1 MSKNLNMTNN
11 SAPIVKKS
19 IIPGVTILQFVE
31 NIPEGC
37 NAPNIL
43 RKPLPL
49 TKPEG
54 ASATFKAVTEGNP
67 KCSFIWSHKGKNLAN
82 GKKHKILHN
91 KLMTEFTLQIKKLTI
106 SDAGYYKCTASNE
119 YGEAFCTV
127 NLIVAQAHGSD
138 PADFLKILKK
148 REATEKKEEF
158 SEEYVWEILM
168 EADKK
173 DYEKICHKYGITNYR
188 YMLKQLNQMKKE
200 REEKQAEYVTSIAN
214 LKRVETKK
222 DGSCTFGFEMDLKNP
237 ASKIFL
243 YKNGEMISYD
253 TEEMMRHYLKQVGKK
268 YTFCIKDLQPDDVGM
283 YRVDVEDATVFS
295 TAIEESAIP
304 VGFTY
309 QLSDVKCEESEDAV
323 FECASSVPLVANWTF
338 GSQSLADGD
347 KYQIEVSPDSLMH
360 SLTVKDISPAD
371 SGLYTISAGELSSSA
386 RLILEDSNL
395 SGKSSKHGQRRGLHG
410 SDLDGLNKLKSSQ
423 DGTNSQRGKGDGQ
436 NSSKDGMNRMGKDGR
451 DGLDGMGRDGSSGL
465 DGMGRDG
472 RSGLDGM
479 GRDGRSGLDGMGRD
493 GRSGLDGMGRDGR
506 SGLDGMGRDGL
517 SGLDGMGRDGR
528 SGLDGMGKD
537 GRSGLD
543 GMGRDGRSGLDGM
556 GRDGRS
562 GLDGMGRDGRSGLD
576 GMGRDGRSGLDGM
589 GRDGSSG
596 VDGMGRDGSS
606 GLDGMGR
613 DGRGGLDGMGRDGRG
628 GLDGMG
634 RDGHS
639 GLDGTGK
646 DGRAGLD
653 GMGRDGSSGLDGM
666 GKDGS
671 SGMDRMGRDGSSG
684 LDGMGRDGSSGLD
697 GMGRDGSSG
706 LDGMGRDGR
715 SGLDGMGRDGSSGLD
730 GMGKDGR
737 GGLDGMGADGLAG
750 SGGDGKTGFGGLGNN
765 LNASSHIRGKDENDS
780 TGLGDSSNDANKNKG
795 LSGASGSGQDGQGLQ
810 DSTSNRDDSQKGSSR
825 RRQTSMQDDSLAS
838 DSARHFKTGLSNV
851 SVRKGQDTELCCVLA
866 SEMSDGCWYK
876 NGKKIIAGDKSEM
889 VKDGTKHTLKLH
901 NVQEEDSG
909 IYRFESDGR
918 KTEASLLIEEPPEL
932 DQDVLNQLRKK
943 PITVK
948 AGHTAT
954 VKVPFSGK
962 PPVKATWSKDGDEL
976 LDDRRISISND
987 GKFTRLS
994 ISNCSRKDRGKL
1006 SVKLRNESGTT
1017 ETFVADLLVTDK
1029 PLSPQGPVEVV
1040 ESSEHCIAIKWKPV
1054 RDDGG
1059 VPLSHY
1065 TVERQQVGRNT
1076 WNKVGDVDKDT
1087 TTISTDKVEPQK
1099 KYMFRIWAVNPEGVS
1114 ESLVSD
1120 AVAAGIKA
1128 LAGPP
1133 APPKIVTSSSKAI
1146 KLSWAAPRSSG
1157 GLRLT
1162 GYFIEKRKKGSN
1174 IWNTINEE
1182 PIPDLQWIVTDVV
1195 AGQEY
1200 EFRVIAVNS
1209 SGRGEPSGESES
1221 VFAREP
1227 MDPPGIVKDLRVTY
1241 SDYSSISLAWTP
1253 PLRQNNDFAEGY
1265 LVEVKSFGSTTWTRC
1280 NTAAVNMTSYTVKG
1294 LKEMG
1299 KYSLRVTAVNS
1310 GGMGTPLELDRY
1322 VFAMPPAV
1330 CPKFVLN
1337 KSINKF
1343 MVIEEGNSI
1352 RTQFSFE
1359 GSPPPEVTWLK
1370 DGLPLSKE
1378 ATIINTTENSQ
1389 LFIPASQRSD
1399 SGIYSIFLKN
1409 FFGQESFDFEI
1420 RVTAIPKPPGPLTLD
1435 ENVPNTVTVSWE
1447 SSWDEHLDDHLYYVV
1462 KKRDSSR
1469 TAWHT
1474 VGNNIFNNRFTIINI
1489 IPERKYYFRVLA
1501 KNDMAFSDP
1510 SDTKEPWSISKKRDP
1525 FTLKLPTYKE
1535 VNKNRVPVFS
1545 VKLKTHIVPSGCD
1558 VNMSCAVEGYPLPQV
1573 TWYKN
1578 NIALENNRNY
1588 WSTNVCGVCSL
1599 CIFGASPNDS
1609 GLYTAIAE
1617 NSLGRAM
1624 CSTTLTITE

>member
-1 MSKNLNMTNN
+1 AHEKRSKIETLLLFL
-11 SAPIVKKS
+11 SILSVVKKS

-54 ASATFKAVTEGNP
+54 KETLKTENF
-67 KCSFIWSHKGKNLAN
+67 SFSFSYLTWRKNQVPLCPITTCIYIVPFMKSIAFE
-82 GKKHKILHN
+82 I
-91 KLMTEFTLQIKKLTI
+91 FQC
-106 SDAGYYKCTASNE
+106 DAGYYKCTASNE

-127 NLIVAQAHGSD
+127 NLIVAQDCSIPHSS
-138 PADFLKILKK
+138 
-148 REATEKKEEF
+148 EATEKKEEF

-200 REEKQAEYVTSIAN
+200 REEKQYVTSIAN

-295 TAIEESAIP
+295 TAIEETIP

-386 RLILEDSNL
+386 RLILE
-395 SGKSSKHGQRRGLHG
+395 
-410 SDLDGLNKLKSSQ
+410 
-423 DGTNSQRGKGDGQ
+423 GDFAVWLYCFTFPVL
-436 NSSKDGMNRMGKDGR
+436 RIAFI
-451 DGLDGMGRDGSSGL
+451 LCL
-465 DGMGRDG
+465 I
-472 RSGLDGM
+472 
-479 GRDGRSGLDGMGRD
+479 
-493 GRSGLDGMGRDGR
+493 
-506 SGLDGMGRDGL
+506 
-517 SGLDGMGRDGR
+517 
-528 SGLDGMGKD
+528 
-537 GRSGLD
+537 
-543 GMGRDGRSGLDGM
+543 
-556 GRDGRS
+556 
-562 GLDGMGRDGRSGLD
+562 
-576 GMGRDGRSGLDGM
+576 
-589 GRDGSSG
+589 
-596 VDGMGRDGSS
+596 
-606 GLDGMGR
+606 
-613 DGRGGLDGMGRDGRG
+613 
-628 GLDGMG
+628 
-634 RDGHS
+634 
-639 GLDGTGK
+639 T
-646 DGRAGLD
+646 
-653 GMGRDGSSGLDGM
+653 
-666 GKDGS
+666 
-671 SGMDRMGRDGSSG
+671 
-684 LDGMGRDGSSGLD
+684 
-697 GMGRDGSSG
+697 
-706 LDGMGRDGR
+706 
-715 SGLDGMGRDGSSGLD
+715 
-730 GMGKDGR
+730 
-737 GGLDGMGADGLAG
+737 
-750 SGGDGKTGFGGLGNN
+750 
-765 LNASSHIRGKDENDS
+765 
-780 TGLGDSSNDANKNKG
+780 
-795 LSGASGSGQDGQGLQ
+795 
-810 DSTSNRDDSQKGSSR
+810 
-825 RRQTSMQDDSLAS
+825 

-876 NGKKIIAGDKSEM
+876 NGKKVSLNIYPKM

-918 KTEASLLIEEPPEL
+918 KTEASLLIEGKVYKLPIM
-932 DQDVLNQLRKK
+932 QLRKK

-1227 MDPPGIVKDLRVTY
+1227 M
-1241 SDYSSISLAWTP
+1241 
-1253 PLRQNNDFAEGY
+1253 
-1265 LVEVKSFGSTTWTRC
+1265 
-1280 NTAAVNMTSYTVKG
+1280 
-1294 LKEMG
+1294 
-1299 KYSLRVTAVNS
+1299 
-1310 GGMGTPLELDRY
+1310 
-1322 VFAMPPAV
+1322 V

-1624 CSTTLTITE
+1624 CSTTLTITGKCSYLDYYHYYH

>member
-1 MSKNLNMTNN
+1 MGGKH
-11 SAPIVKKS
+11 KS

-54 ASATFKAVTEGNP
+54 KETLKTENF
-67 KCSFIWSHKGKNLAN
+67 SFSFSYLTWRKN
-82 GKKHKILHN
+82 
-91 KLMTEFTLQIKKLTI
+91 QIKKLTI

-127 NLIVAQAHGSD
+127 NLIVAQG
-138 PADFLKILKK
+138 ILDCSIPHSS
-148 REATEKKEEF
+148 EATEKKEEF

-200 REEKQAEYVTSIAN
+200 REEKQAEVNHVSV
-214 LKRVETKK
+214 RVETKK

-386 RLILEDSNL
+386 RLILEGDNL

-423 DGTNSQRGKGDGQ
+423 DGTN
-436 NSSKDGMNRMGKDGR
+436 N
-451 DGLDGMGRDGSSGL
+451 
-465 DGMGRDG
+465 
-472 RSGLDGM
+472 
-479 GRDGRSGLDGMGRD
+479 
-493 GRSGLDGMGRDGR
+493 
-506 SGLDGMGRDGL
+506 
-517 SGLDGMGRDGR
+517 
-528 SGLDGMGKD
+528 
-537 GRSGLD
+537 
-543 GMGRDGRSGLDGM
+543 
-556 GRDGRS
+556 
-562 GLDGMGRDGRSGLD
+562 
-576 GMGRDGRSGLDGM
+576 
-589 GRDGSSG
+589 
-596 VDGMGRDGSS
+596 
-606 GLDGMGR
+606 
-613 DGRGGLDGMGRDGRG
+613 
-628 GLDGMG
+628 
-634 RDGHS
+634 
-639 GLDGTGK
+639 
-646 DGRAGLD
+646 
-653 GMGRDGSSGLDGM
+653 
-666 GKDGS
+666 
-671 SGMDRMGRDGSSG
+671 
-684 LDGMGRDGSSGLD
+684 
-697 GMGRDGSSG
+697 
-706 LDGMGRDGR
+706 
-715 SGLDGMGRDGSSGLD
+715 
-730 GMGKDGR
+730 
-737 GGLDGMGADGLAG
+737 
-750 SGGDGKTGFGGLGNN
+750 
-765 LNASSHIRGKDENDS
+765 
-780 TGLGDSSNDANKNKG
+780 
-795 LSGASGSGQDGQGLQ
+795 
-810 DSTSNRDDSQKGSSR
+810 
-825 RRQTSMQDDSLAS
+825 
-838 DSARHFKTGLSNV
+838 SARHFKTGLSNV

-876 NGKKIIAGDKSEM
+876 NGKKVSLNIYPSDKSEM

-1120 AVAAGIKA
+1120 AVAAGIKGKS
-1128 LAGPP
+1128 LRVLT
-1133 APPKIVTSSSKAI
+1133 PPKIVTSSSKAI

-1624 CSTTLTITE
+1624 CSTTLTITAIEPVPRVC